1 MGPFR
6 LQWRPRS
13 TNNNDLADDRS
24 RLLLECDNLQ
34 LALDKR
40 ILSSEE
46 ECPVEKRLERFWN
59 DSTQTNRLSWGTFS
73 EFYSSTDENATLIDA
88 SNIYFRDD
96 TNYENDGDDD
106 ERDNVS
112 LLKGM
117 LREEHME
124 EEKQDNFDYI
134 EDDEIDLLSGPKAA
148 FGGRNLSYNL
158 ETLDSSSL
166 GDDEDDEIFL
176 AYSPI
181 SAASLELLLVPPTD
195 PEVVASLKEQEESQS
210 NSPRHQ
216 QPQYRDEVDENDA
229 VAETAG
235 KARLHDKL
243 QAQNKAAARRRA
255 VAKRLHRD
263 RPKYGVDFSSHL
275 TTVKEINSE
284 DERTSVGS
292 GMSGRPRP
300 PAITTLI
307 LEFETP
313 KTKRSVNNKIVSIRT
328 DTTSRTASTS
338 SSYDPTC
345 SISGEES
352 I

>member
-1 MGPFR
+1 
-6 LQWRPRS
+6 
-13 TNNNDLADDRS
+13 
-24 RLLLECDNLQ
+24 LECDNLQ

-124 EEKQDNFDYI
+124 EENQDNFDYI

-166 GDDEDDEIFL
+166 GDDEDDETRRV
-176 AYSPI
+176 AVQQSSA
-181 SAASLELLLVPPTD
+181 SAAPVP
-195 PEVVASLKEQEESQS
+195 
-210 NSPRHQ
+210 
-216 QPQYRDEVDENDA
+216 
-229 VAETAG
+229 
-235 KARLHDKL
+235 
-243 QAQNKAAARRRA
+243 
-255 VAKRLHRD
+255 
-263 RPKYGVDFSSHL
+263 
-275 TTVKEINSE
+275 
-284 DERTSVGS
+284 
-292 GMSGRPRP
+292 
-300 PAITTLI
+300 
-307 LEFETP
+307 
-313 KTKRSVNNKIVSIRT
+313 
-328 DTTSRTASTS
+328 
-338 SSYDPTC
+338 
-345 SISGEES
+345 
-352 I
+352 